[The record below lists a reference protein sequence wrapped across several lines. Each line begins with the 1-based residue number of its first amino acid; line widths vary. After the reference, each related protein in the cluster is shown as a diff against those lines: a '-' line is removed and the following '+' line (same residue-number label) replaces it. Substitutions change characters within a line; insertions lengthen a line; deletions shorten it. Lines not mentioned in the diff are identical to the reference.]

1 MRSGWVL
8 VASAAAMV
16 ASEGLGDV
24 VREGSGA
31 RRDTLNS
38 MELKASPASWTD
50 LGEWIGDPVTQGSV
64 AGKPVLIVTWAS
76 WYPTSVQALSQ
87 VQRIADANASKGL
100 VVIGVHHQQGWDSA
114 AKAVSSR
121 NITFPIAHDSEGKFR
136 DALNVDN
143 DPDFYVIDRAG
154 QLRFADIAAGSI
166 EEAVKTVVGEDEA
179 HAGNVQALIAE
190 RAAEARRQQNTLTS
204 INTDLNDLA
213 SIPELPFG
221 DPTEDDYKNAK
232 LPELTDEMRDLV
244 GQRVNSNRGE
254 KPPPIK
260 VSLPGS
266 PEWLGGAPNM
276 KGRALVLYFW
286 HPELRFTYWPMM
298 QNMDLLQRKHSRDI
312 VVVGVMTGIGNLESR
327 NRRDREES
335 AEDFRKAWDRFTASR
350 EFDHKL
356 LYDFEA
362 EVLGSIN
369 SGGRGRNTVP
379 IPGVLVVST
388 DNTLRWIGVTH
399 GREYEAALDSVLA
412 KDPAITARRKAEREY
427 IENKR

>member
-1 MRSGWVL
+1 
-8 VASAAAMV
+8 
-16 ASEGLGDV
+16 
-24 VREGSGA
+24 
-31 RRDTLNS
+31 
-38 MELKASPASWTD
+38 
-50 LGEWIGDPVTQGSV
+50 
-64 AGKPVLIVTWAS
+64 
-76 WYPTSVQALSQ
+76 
-87 VQRIADANASKGL
+87 
-100 VVIGVHHQQGWDSA
+100 
-114 AKAVSSR
+114 
-121 NITFPIAHDSEGKFR
+121 
-136 DALNVDN
+136 
-143 DPDFYVIDRAG
+143 
-154 QLRFADIAAGSI
+154 
-166 EEAVKTVVGEDEA
+166 
-179 HAGNVQALIAE
+179 
-190 RAAEARRQQNTLTS
+190 
-204 INTDLNDLA
+204 
-213 SIPELPFG
+213 
-221 DPTEDDYKNAK
+221 
-232 LPELTDEMRDLV
+232 
-244 GQRVNSNRGE
+244 
-254 KPPPIK
+254 
-260 VSLPGS
+260 
-266 PEWLGGAPNM
+266 M